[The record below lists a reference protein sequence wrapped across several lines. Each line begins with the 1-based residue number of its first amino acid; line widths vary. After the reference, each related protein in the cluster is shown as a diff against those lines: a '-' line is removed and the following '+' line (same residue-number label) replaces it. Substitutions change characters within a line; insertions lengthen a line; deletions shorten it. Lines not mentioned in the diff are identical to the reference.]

1 MAKNYYDILG
11 VSKDATPDE
20 IKKAFRTIS
29 KKYHPDKNPG
39 DKEAEEKFKE
49 AAEAYE
55 TLSDADKKQ
64 QYDWQQQMG
73 DIGNDPF
80 AGFGNGFGGFGGFGG
95 FSGFGGFGRQQ
106 PIREKGR
113 DIYINVD
120 VSLSDIFN
128 EKEIEVKYNKNNP
141 CHFCGGTGAEGGKV
155 KTCPHCQ
162 GSGMITNRSVQGHT
176 TYMTQSPCPHCNAT
190 GKIAETPCKHC
201 HGSGF
206 ETIKGSVK
214 FKVPSGAFDNANMLM
229 EGYGD
234 MPRSN
239 NGIPGNLVI
248 IFHVKADDYFRIS
261 NNNLVHDEYIP
272 ITECL
277 LGCKRK
283 IKTVSGKEITLE
295 IPELTPSGKKY
306 TFDEHGMWGKPY
318 TVFVKYKLPN
328 KLTKKQKE
336 LLKEFA
342 KEEK

>member
-1 MAKNYYDILG
+1 
-11 VSKDATPDE
+11 
-20 IKKAFRTIS
+20 
-29 KKYHPDKNPG
+29 
-39 DKEAEEKFKE
+39 
-49 AAEAYE
+49 
-55 TLSDADKKQ
+55 
-64 QYDWQQQMG
+64 
-73 DIGNDPF
+73 
-80 AGFGNGFGGFGGFGG
+80 
-95 FSGFGGFGRQQ
+95 
-106 PIREKGR
+106 
-113 DIYINVD
+113 
-120 VSLSDIFN
+120 
-128 EKEIEVKYNKNNP
+128 
-141 CHFCGGTGAEGGKV
+141 
-155 KTCPHCQ
+155 
-162 GSGMITNRSVQGHT
+162 
-176 TYMTQSPCPHCNAT
+176 MTQSPCPHCNAT

-206 ETIKGSVK
+206 ETVKNSVK

-272 ITECL
+272 FTECL

-306 TFDEHGMWGKPY
+306 TFDEYGMWGKPY
-318 TVFVKYKLPN
+318 TVFVKYQLPN